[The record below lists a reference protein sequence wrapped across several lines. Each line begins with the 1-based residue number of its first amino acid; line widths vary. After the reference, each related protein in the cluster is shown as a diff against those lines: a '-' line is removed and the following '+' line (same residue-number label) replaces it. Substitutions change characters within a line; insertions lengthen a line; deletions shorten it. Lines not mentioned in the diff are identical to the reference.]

1 MGHEW
6 TESNVYAYTRL
17 PLIPLAYPLVHSAT
31 PLAQVGK
38 DPKCMEMYDKAVNV
52 LCDQGKH
59 AETAKVHT
67 VTIASIPMVSSYV
80 DCDVADVSTNGRT
93 ERKRR

>member
-1 MGHEW
+1 
-6 TESNVYAYTRL
+6 
-17 PLIPLAYPLVHSAT
+17 
-31 PLAQVGK
+31 
-38 DPKCMEMYDKAVNV
+38 MEMYDKAVNV